1 MMAIYHFDAVTYAG
15 SLKSGDIEAENSKAV
30 RHLLLMQE
38 LVPVEITLTN
48 QLTIKHQKKWY
59 QAFFDE
65 KALSRQELSMLTKQL
80 AILVRSGIQ
89 IDAALS
95 VLSDETNQKNVKK
108 VLTSVIAGIRSGL
121 PFSKAIAAEPL
132 SFDYL
137 YQGVISAAEHSGNM
151 ALILTDLSNFLEKR
165 QQLKQKALG
174 ALIYPAALT
183 SVAFMIV
190 IFLMIYVV
198 PQISKV
204 FESSRQVLPFSTQLV
219 MNISEV
225 LLHWGWLIALGIAF
239 MAIIAR
245 WMISKKDIRF
255 KLDQRLLKMPILGR
269 LILSFETSR
278 FAGTMAMLISANVPI
293 LLALKSAGNTL
304 KNTVLIAAIQRTSMQ
319 LQEGLSLSR
328 SLDSQGVFSPILIHL
343 IRSGEASGNLG
354 EMLRHASDNAEL
366 ESEQKAKVFT
376 GLIEPVLILVMGL
389 LVLLIVMAVMQP
401 ILEMNAGVR

>member
-1 MMAIYHFDAVTYAG
+1 MAIYHFEAVTYSG
-15 SLKSGDIEAENSKAV
+15 SMKSGDIEGENIKAV
-30 RHLLLMQE
+30 RHSLLMQE
-38 LVPVEITLTN
+38 LVPVEIKLTN
-48 QLTIKHQKKWY
+48 QLAIKHQKKWY
-59 QAFFDE
+59 QALFDE

-80 AILVRSGIQ
+80 SILVRSGIQ

-95 VLSDETNQKNVKK
+95 VLSDETNQKHVKK
-108 VLTSVIAGIRSGL
+108 VLSSVILGIRSGL

-151 ALILTDLSNFLEKR
+151 ALILADLSDFLEKR

-183 SVAFMIV
+183 VVAFMIV

-239 MAIIAR
+239 LAVLAR
-245 WMISKKDIRF
+245 WLLKKKEIRL
-255 KLDQRLLKMPILGR
+255 KLDQKLLKMPVIGR

-293 LLALKSAGNTL
+293 LLALNSAGNTL
-304 KNTVLIAAIQRTSMQ
+304 KNTVLIAAINRTSMQ
-319 LQEGLSLSR
+319 LQEGLSLSK

-354 EMLRHASDNAEL
+354 EMLKHASANAEL

-376 GLIEPVLILVMGL
+376 GLIEPILILTMGL

>member
-1 MMAIYHFDAVTYAG
+1 MGIYHFEAVTYAG
-15 SLKSGDIEAENSKAV
+15 SIKSGDIEGENVKAV
-30 RHLLLMQE
+30 RHSLLMQE
-38 LVPVEITLTN
+38 LVPVAITLTN
-48 QLTIKHQKKWY
+48 QLEIKHQKKWY
-59 QAFFDE
+59 QGLIDE

-80 AILVRSGIQ
+80 SILVRSGIQ

-95 VLSDETNQKNVKK
+95 VLSDETNQKHVKK
-108 VLTSVIAGIRSGL
+108 VLSSVILGIRSGL

-151 ALILTDLSNFLEKR
+151 ALILADLSDFLEKR

-183 SVAFMIV
+183 VVAFMIV

-225 LLHWGWLIALGIAF
+225 LLHWGWLIALTISLVAVL
-239 MAIIAR
+239 AR
-245 WMISKKDIRF
+245 WLLKKKEIRL
-255 KLDQRLLKMPILGR
+255 KLDQKLLKMPVIGR

-293 LLALKSAGNTL
+293 LLALNSAGNTL
-304 KNTVLIAAIQRTSMQ
+304 KNTVLITAINRTSVQ
-319 LQEGLSLSR
+319 LQEGLSLSK

-354 EMLRHASDNAEL
+354 EMLKHASDNAEL
-366 ESEQKAKVFT
+366 ESEQKAKMFT
-376 GLIEPVLILVMGL
+376 GLIEPILILTMGL

-401 ILEMNAGVR
+401 ILEMNAGIR

>member
-1 MMAIYHFDAVTYAG
+1 MAIYHFEAVTYAG
-15 SLKSGDIEAENSKAV
+15 SMKSGDMEGDNVKAV
-30 RHLLLMQE
+30 RHSLLMQE
-38 LVPVEITLTN
+38 LVPVAITLTN

-59 QAFFDE
+59 QGLIDE

-80 AILVRSGIQ
+80 SILVRSGIQ

-95 VLSDETNQKNVKK
+95 VLSDETNQKHVKK
-108 VLTSVIAGIRSGL
+108 VLSSVILGLRSGL
-121 PFSKAIAAEPL
+121 PFSKAIAAEPQ

-151 ALILTDLSNFLEKR
+151 ALILSDLSDFLEKR

-183 SVAFMIV
+183 GVAFMIV

-225 LLHWGWLIALGIAF
+225 LLHWGWLIGLFIAF
-239 MAIIAR
+239 IVILVR
-245 WMISKKDIRF
+245 WLLTKKDISF
-255 KLDQRLLKMPILGR
+255 KLDQQLLKMPMLGR

-293 LLALKSAGNTL
+293 LLALSSAGNTL
-304 KNTVLIAAIQRTSMQ
+304 KNTVLIVAINRTSVQ
-319 LQEGLSLSR
+319 LQEGLSLSK
-328 SLDSQGVFSPILIHL
+328 SLDAQGVFSPILIHL

-354 EMLRHASDNAEL
+354 EMLKHASDNAEL
-366 ESEQKAKVFT
+366 ESEQKAKMFT
-376 GLIEPVLILVMGL
+376 GLIEPILILVMGL

-401 ILEMNAGVR
+401 ILEMNAGIR

>member
-1 MMAIYHFDAVTYAG
+1 MAIYHFEAVTYAG
-15 SLKSGDIEAENSKAV
+15 SVKSGDIEGENIKAV
-30 RHLLLMQE
+30 RHSLLMQE
-38 LVPVEITLTN
+38 LVPVEIILTN
-48 QLTIKHQKKWY
+48 QLAIKNQRKWHQTL
-59 QAFFDE
+59 FDE

-80 AILVRSGIQ
+80 SILVRSGIQ

-95 VLSDETNQKNVKK
+95 VLSEETNQIHVKK
-108 VLTSVIAGIRSGL
+108 VLSSVISGIRSGL

-132 SFDYL
+132 SFDYI

-151 ALILTDLSNFLEKR
+151 ALILADLSDFLEKR

-174 ALIYPAALT
+174 ALIYPTALT
-183 SVAFMIV
+183 GVAFMIV

-219 MNISEV
+219 MNISEL
-225 LLHWGWLIALGIAF
+225 LLHWGWLIALVFILIGIVAKWL
-239 MAIIAR
+239 IA
-245 WMISKKDIRF
+245 KKDIRF
-255 KLDQRLLKMPILGR
+255 KLDQKLLKIPMLGR

-293 LLALKSAGNTL
+293 LLALNSAANTL
-304 KNTVLIAAIQRTSMQ
+304 KNTVLIAAINNLSIQI
-319 LQEGLSLSR
+319 QEGLSLSK

-343 IRSGEASGNLG
+343 IQSGEASGNLG
-354 EMLRHASDNAEL
+354 EMLKHASDNAEL
-366 ESEQKAKVFT
+366 ESEQKARIFT
-376 GLIEPVLILVMGL
+376 GLIEPILILVMGL
-389 LVLLIVMAVMQP
+389 MVLLIVMAVMQP

>member
-1 MMAIYHFDAVTYAG
+1 MAIYHFEAVTYAG
-15 SLKSGDIEAENSKAV
+15 TVKSGDIEGENIKAV
-30 RHLLLMQE
+30 RHSLLMQE
-38 LVPVEITLTN
+38 LVPVEIILTN
-48 QLTIKHQKKWY
+48 QLAIKNQRKWHQTL
-59 QAFFDE
+59 FDE

-80 AILVRSGIQ
+80 SILVRSGIQ

-95 VLSDETNQKNVKK
+95 VLCDETNQNHVKK
-108 VLTSVIAGIRSGL
+108 VLSSVISGIRSGL

-151 ALILTDLSNFLEKR
+151 AMILADLSDFLEKR

-183 SVAFMIV
+183 GVAFMIV

-219 MNISEV
+219 MNISEL
-225 LLHWGWLIALGIAF
+225 LLHWGWLIALVFVVIGIVAKWL
-239 MAIIAR
+239 IA
-245 WMISKKDIRF
+245 KKDIRF
-255 KLDQRLLKMPILGR
+255 KLDQKLLKIPMLGR

-293 LLALKSAGNTL
+293 LLALNSAANTL
-304 KNTVLIAAIQRTSMQ
+304 KNTVLIAAINNSSIQ
-319 LQEGLSLSR
+319 LQEGLSLSK

-354 EMLRHASDNAEL
+354 EMLKHASENAEL
-366 ESEQKAKVFT
+366 ESEQKARIFT
-376 GLIEPVLILVMGL
+376 GLIEPILILVMGL
-389 LVLLIVMAVMQP
+389 MVLLIVMAVMQP

>member
-1 MMAIYHFDAVTYAG
+1 MAIYHFEAVTYAG
-15 SLKSGDIEAENSKAV
+15 SMKSGDMEGDNIKAV
-30 RHLLLMQE
+30 RHSLLMQE
-38 LVPVEITLTN
+38 LVPVAITLTN

-59 QAFFDE
+59 QGLIDE

-80 AILVRSGIQ
+80 SILVRSGIQ

-95 VLSDETNQKNVKK
+95 VLSDETNQKHVKK
-108 VLTSVIAGIRSGL
+108 VLSSVILGLRSGL
-121 PFSKAIAAEPL
+121 PFSKAIAAEPQ

-151 ALILTDLSNFLEKR
+151 ALILSDLSDFLEKR

-183 SVAFMIV
+183 GVAFMIV

-225 LLHWGWLIALGIAF
+225 LLHWGWLIGLFIAVI
-239 MAIIAR
+239 AILVR
-245 WMISKKDIRF
+245 WLLTKKDIRF
-255 KLDQRLLKMPILGR
+255 KLDQQLLKMPMLGR

-278 FAGTMAMLISANVPI
+278 FAGTMAMLMSANVPI
-293 LLALKSAGNTL
+293 LLALNSAGNTL
-304 KNTVLIAAIQRTSMQ
+304 KNTVLIVAINRTSVQ
-319 LQEGLSLSR
+319 LQEGLSLSK
-328 SLDSQGVFSPILIHL
+328 SLDTQGVFSPILIHL

-354 EMLRHASDNAEL
+354 EMLKHASDNAEL
-366 ESEQKAKVFT
+366 ESEQKAKMFT
-376 GLIEPVLILVMGL
+376 GLIEPILILVMGL

-401 ILEMNAGVR
+401 ILEMNAGIR

>member
-1 MMAIYHFDAVTYAG
+1 MAIYHFDAVTYAG
-15 SLKSGDIEAENSKAV
+15 SVKSGHIEGEDIRVV

-48 QLTIKHQKKWY
+48 QLVIKHEKKWY
-59 QAFFDE
+59 QGLFDE

-80 AILVRSGIQ
+80 SILVRSGIQ

-95 VLSDETNQKNVKK
+95 VLSDETNQKHIKK
-108 VLTSVIAGIRSGL
+108 VLSSVISGIRSGL
-121 PFSKAIAAEPL
+121 PFSKAIKAEPL

-151 ALILTDLSNFLEKR
+151 ALILADLSNFLEKR

-183 SVAFMIV
+183 AVAFMIV

-225 LLHWGWLIALGIAF
+225 LLHWGWLIALIIT
-239 MAIIAR
+239 AIGFLAR
-245 WMISKKDIRF
+245 WLITKKDIRF
-255 KLDQRLLKMPILGR
+255 KLDQQLLKMPILSR

-293 LLALKSAGNTL
+293 LLALNSAGNTL
-304 KNTVLIAAIQRTSMQ
+304 KNTVLIAAINRTSVQ
-319 LQEGLSLSR
+319 LQEGLSLSK

-354 EMLRHASDNAEL
+354 EMLKHASDNAEL
-366 ESEQKAKVFT
+366 ESEQKAKMFT
-376 GLIEPVLILVMGL
+376 GLIEPILILTMGL

-401 ILEMNAGVR
+401 ILEMNAGIR

>member
-1 MMAIYHFDAVTYAG
+1 MAIYHFDAVTYAG

>member
-1 MMAIYHFDAVTYAG
+1 MAIYHFEAVTYAG
-15 SLKSGDIEAENSKAV
+15 TVKSGDIEGENIKAV
-30 RHLLLMQE
+30 RHSLLMQE
-38 LVPVEITLTN
+38 LVPVEIILTN
-48 QLTIKHQKKWY
+48 QLAIKNQRKWHQTL
-59 QAFFDE
+59 FDE

-80 AILVRSGIQ
+80 SILVRSGIQ

-95 VLSDETNQKNVKK
+95 VLSDETNQNHVKK
-108 VLTSVIAGIRSGL
+108 VLSSVISGIRSGL

-151 ALILTDLSNFLEKR
+151 ALILADLSDFLEKR

-183 SVAFMIV
+183 GVAFMIV

-219 MNISEV
+219 MNISEL
-225 LLHWGWLIALGIAF
+225 LLHWGWLIALVFVMIGIVAKWL
-239 MAIIAR
+239 IA
-245 WMISKKDIRF
+245 KKDIRF
-255 KLDQRLLKMPILGR
+255 KLDQKLLKIPMLGR

-293 LLALKSAGNTL
+293 LLALNSASNTL
-304 KNTVLIAAIQRTSMQ
+304 KNTVLITAINNSSIQI
-319 LQEGLSLSR
+319 QEGLSLSK

-354 EMLRHASDNAEL
+354 EMLKHASDNAEL
-366 ESEQKAKVFT
+366 ESEQKARIFT
-376 GLIEPVLILVMGL
+376 GLIEPILILVMGL
-389 LVLLIVMAVMQP
+389 MVLLIVMAVMQP

>member
-1 MMAIYHFDAVTYAG
+1 MAIYHFEAVTYAG
-15 SLKSGDIEAENSKAV
+15 SMKSGDIEGENIKAV

-38 LVPVEITLTN
+38 LVPVEIILTN
-48 QLTIKHQKKWY
+48 QLAIKNQRKWY
-59 QAFFDE
+59 QTLFDE
-65 KALSRQELSMLTKQL
+65 KALSGQELSMLTKQL
-80 AILVRSGIQ
+80 SILVRSGIQ

-95 VLSDETNQKNVKK
+95 VLSEETNQKNIKK
-108 VLTSVIAGIRSGL
+108 VLSSVIFGIRSGL

-151 ALILTDLSNFLEKR
+151 ALILADLSDFLEKR

-183 SVAFMIV
+183 GVAFMIV

-219 MNISEV
+219 MNISEI
-225 LLHWGWLIALGIAF
+225 LLHWGWLILLVIVVISILAKWLIA
-239 MAIIAR
+239 
-245 WMISKKDIRF
+245 KKDIRF
-255 KLDQRLLKMPILGR
+255 KLDQKLLKIPMVGR

-293 LLALKSAGNTL
+293 LLALNSAANTL
-304 KNTVLIAAIQRTSMQ
+304 KNTVLINAINKTSTQ

-343 IRSGEASGNLG
+343 IRSGEASGNLA
-354 EMLRHASDNAEL
+354 EMLKHASDNAEL
-366 ESEQKAKVFT
+366 ESEQKARIFT
-376 GLIEPVLILVMGL
+376 SLIEPILILVMGL